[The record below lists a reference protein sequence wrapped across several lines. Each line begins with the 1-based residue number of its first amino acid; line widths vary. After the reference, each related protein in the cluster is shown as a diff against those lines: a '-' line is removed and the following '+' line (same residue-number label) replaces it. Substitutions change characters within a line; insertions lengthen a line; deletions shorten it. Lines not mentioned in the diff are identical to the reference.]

1 LLYLNNYLFSL
12 KNEEDKIMSKENN
25 TTKKQLGSIPISI
38 LDLATVSE
46 GSTPADSF
54 RNTLDLA
61 QHAEA
66 WGFNRYWV
74 AEHHNMK
81 PIASS
86 ATSVLLSHIA
96 AGTSK
101 IRLGSGGIML
111 PNHAPLVIAEQ
122 FGTLESLYPNRID
135 LGLGRAPGTD
145 QLTARAVRRDRTT
158 EFPEQVNELLGY
170 FNPAKFAPNNP
181 VKANPGEGLNI
192 PVWLLGSSDYS
203 ARLAAQLGLPFSF
216 AGHFS
221 PSYTF
226 PAIQVYRENFRP
238 SEILKEPYVM
248 MGMNL
253 AAADTDEEAQLLFS
267 STEQHF
273 LGLVRGNPV
282 YIQPARDMNTVWSEH
297 EKQAVY
303 QSISGSIVGSPETV
317 KGQLEKFI
325 DNAQVDE
332 IMLTSY
338 IFNHEDRLKSY
349 EIISELINKN

>member
-1 LLYLNNYLFSL
+1 
-12 KNEEDKIMSKENN
+12 MSKENN
-25 TTKKQLGSIPISI
+25 TSKKQLGSIPISI

-46 GSTPADSF
+46 GSTPADAF

-61 QHAEA
+61 QHAEN
-66 WGFNRYWV
+66 WGYNRYWV

-86 ATSVLLSHIA
+86 ATSVLLSYIA

-111 PNHAPLVIAEQ
+111 PNHSSLVIAEQ

-145 QLTARAVRRDRTT
+145 QLTASALRRNRNV
-158 EFPEQVNELLGY
+158 EFPDQVNELMAY
-170 FNPAKFAPNNP
+170 FDPAKFASNNP
-181 VKANPGEGLNI
+181 VKAIPGEGLQI
-192 PVWLLGSSDYS
+192 PIWLLGSSDFS
-203 ARLAAQLGLPFSF
+203 AHLAAHLGLPFSF

-226 PAIQVYRENFRP
+226 PAIQAYRENFRP
-238 SEILKEPYVM
+238 SELLEKPYVM

-253 AAADTDEEAQLLFS
+253 TAADTDEEAQFLFS

-282 YIQPARDMNTVWSEH
+282 AIQPARDMNTVWNEH
-297 EKQAVY
+297 EKAAVY
-303 QSISGSIVGSPETV
+303 QSINGSIVGSPQTV
-317 KGQLEKFI
+317 KEKLEKFI
-325 DNAQVDE
+325 DNAQIDE

-338 IFNHEDRLKSY
+338 IYNHEDRLKSY
-349 EIISELINKN
+349 EIISEFINKD

>member
-1 LLYLNNYLFSL
+1 
-12 KNEEDKIMSKENN
+12 MSKEN
-25 TTKKQLGSIPISI
+25 TATKKQLGSIPISI
-38 LDLATVSE
+38 LDLSTISA

-74 AEHHNMK
+74 AEHHNLP

-86 ATSVLLSHIA
+86 ATSVLISHIA

-101 IRLGSGGIML
+101 IRVGSGGIML
-111 PNHAPLVIAEQ
+111 PNHTSLVIAEQ

-135 LGLGRAPGTD
+135 LGLGRAPGSD
-145 QLTARAVRRDRTT
+145 QLTARALRRDRTT
-158 EFPEQVNELLGY
+158 EFPEQVNELLAY
-170 FNPAKFAPNNP
+170 FDPSKFATKNP
-181 VKANPGEGLNI
+181 VKAIPGEGLKI

-203 ARLAAQLGLPFSF
+203 ASLAAHLGLPFSF

-226 PAIQVYRENFRP
+226 PAIQEYRENFRP
-238 SEILKEPYVM
+238 SDILKEPYVM

-253 AAADTDEEAQLLFS
+253 TAADTDEKAKWLFS

-282 YIQPARDMNTVWSEH
+282 PIQPPADMDTVWNEH
-297 EKQAVY
+297 EKKAVY
-303 QSISGSIVGSPETV
+303 QSINGSIVGSLQTV
-317 KGQLEKFI
+317 KKQLEKFI
-325 DNAQVDE
+325 ENTQVDE

-338 IFNHEDRLKSY
+338 IFNHEERLRSY
-349 EIISELINKN
+349 EIISEFIKKA

>member
-1 LLYLNNYLFSL
+1 M
-12 KNEEDKIMSKENN
+12 EKENN

-38 LDLATVSE
+38 LDLSTVSE
-46 GSTPADSF
+46 GSTPAESF

-61 QHAEA
+61 QHAES
-66 WGFNRYWV
+66 WGYNRYWV

-86 ATSVLLSHIA
+86 ATSVLISHIA

-145 QLTARAVRRDRTT
+145 PLTARAVRRDRTT
-158 EFPEQVNELLGY
+158 DFPEQVNELLGY
-170 FNPAKFAPNNP
+170 FNPAKFAPNHP
-181 VKANPGEGLNI
+181 VKAIPGEGLQI

-203 ARLAAQLGLPFSF
+203 ANLAARLGLPFSF

-221 PSYTF
+221 PTYTF
-226 PAIQVYRENFRP
+226 PAIQAYRENFRP
-238 SEILKEPYVM
+238 SDILKEPYVM

-253 AAADTDEEAQLLFS
+253 VAADTDEEAQLLFS

-282 YIQPARDMNTVWSEH
+282 LVQPPRDMKTVWSER
-297 EKQAVY
+297 EKAAVY
-303 QSISGSIVGSPETV
+303 QSINGSIVGSPETV
-317 KGQLEKFI
+317 KEQLQEFIEKT
-325 DNAQVDE
+325 QVDE
-332 IMLTSY
+332 IMLTSFIY
-338 IFNHEDRLKSY
+338 NHKDRLRSH
-349 EIISELINKN
+349 EIVSEFINKDR